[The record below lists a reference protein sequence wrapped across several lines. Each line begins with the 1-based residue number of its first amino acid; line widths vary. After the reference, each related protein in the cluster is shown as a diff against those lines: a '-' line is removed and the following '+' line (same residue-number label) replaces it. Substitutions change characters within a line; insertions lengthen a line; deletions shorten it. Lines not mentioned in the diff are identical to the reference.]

1 MMLRSGTC
9 VNAANIPSKNRQKT
23 TNRNKEENQAVSSAI
38 PQLNEDILG
47 KILKFVVEGKQKQIY
62 DVIEKEKQWPH
73 NNQFK
78 DAGTFKKDLNSE
90 VFAIGKTGLHLVN
103 WPELLE
109 TNSQRLVHHSEVKMM
124 GNVYYYH
131 WAEKFQ
137 DSQPRHPTQFWDA
150 VKHIGHLK
158 MSVVDDKTVGCCYVR
173 TCPVDVTME
182 DLAMYLEEEDGFK
195 WLKRRH
201 SRCLHKCVDDPTATE
216 MDLFENRRWYHA
228 MYMYREG
235 DSDTEEYYAYLNA
248 EPDSDE
254 YDGYE
259 GCERRW
265 GDSDDESDEDE
276 ESDDEDEESDESD

>member
-1 MMLRSGTC
+1 MKLRSGKR
-9 VNAANIPSKNRQKT
+9 VNGANIPNQKRRKT
-23 TNRNKEENQAVSSAI
+23 TNRKKQEKPAGALAI

-47 KILKFVVEGKQKQIY
+47 KILKFVVEGKQNQIY
-62 DVIEKEKQWPH
+62 DVIDKEKQWPR

-78 DAGTFKKDLNSE
+78 DVGTFKKDLNAD
-90 VFAIGKTGLHLVN
+90 VFAKGKTGLHLVK
-103 WPELLE
+103 WPELLK
-109 TNSQRLVHHSEVKMM
+109 TNGQRLVHHAEVKMM
-124 GNVYYYH
+124 GNLHYYH

-137 DSQPRHPTQFWDA
+137 VAQPRHPTKFWDA

-158 MSVVDDKTVGCCYVR
+158 MSVVDDKSIDTCYVS
-173 TCPVDVTME
+173 TCPVEVTME

-201 SRCLHKCVDDPTATE
+201 SRCLHKCVDDPTATD
-216 MDLFENRRWYHA
+216 MDLFENRRLYHA
-228 MYMYREG
+228 MYLYREG

-259 GCERRW
+259 GCERHW
-265 GDSDDESDEDE
+265 DDSDEESDGDE
-276 ESDDEDEESDESD
+276 ESDDEESEESD